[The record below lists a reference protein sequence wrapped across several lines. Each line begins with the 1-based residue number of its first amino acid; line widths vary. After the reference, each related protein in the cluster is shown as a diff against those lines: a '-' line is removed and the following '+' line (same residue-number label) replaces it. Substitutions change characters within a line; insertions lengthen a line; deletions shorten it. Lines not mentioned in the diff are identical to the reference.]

1 MRKRFN
7 PNSVA
12 SSDGN
17 HIMVSHDR
25 KAGTTGR
32 TTKRIFARCGK
43 ILVPVTPVQAAMLAP
58 YQRIERL

>member
-25 KAGTTGR
+25 PAGTTGR
-32 TTKRIFARCGK
+32 TAKRIFARCGK
-43 ILVPVTPVQAAMLAP
+43 ILVQVTPVQAAMLAP
-58 YQRIERL
+58 YQLVKRL

>member
-1 MRKRFN
+1 MRRKFN
-7 PNSVA
+7 PKAVA

-25 KAGTTGR
+25 RAGTTGR
-32 TTKRIFARCGK
+32 REKRIFARCGR

-58 YQRIERL
+58 YQLVKRL